1 MRLSIFH
8 FAFSIATV
16 AAAAATAA
24 PLRLD
29 VEPGVSLATVRDR
42 VRALTA
48 AERADGVEVVLAP
61 GEYVLPNGLDF
72 GPEDGGASADA
83 PVVWR
88 AATPGTAQIVGA
100 RPISPKSLHLMDDP
114 ALLARL
120 PEEGRGKVWTAPLSG
135 HGHPARD
142 TGKTAVPGGDSAG
155 KMPALPELPDVFE
168 GAPPPMVFFDGIP
181 GRLAAWPNGDEW
193 ATFTDRVDRGTPVQ
207 SGDHTLWRGGAFVWS
222 HPRAARWDFASGI
235 WLNGYF
241 THDWRNCTAR
251 VGSYGSENGTNDVMR
266 LAGDIPYGVLGGTWG
281 RKERRFKA
289 VNLFE
294 ELDEPL
300 EWWIDRERGVLYFV
314 PPEGVSPAMESA
326 RSTPP
331 CPSGASPL
339 SEGGKTGDVPPG
351 HIPSKGDNGGHKPPS
366 DKGTRS
372 APLDPPPSERG
383 VARSAGGSTP
393 YVAETPEMSIR
404 VAFSSKPLLRGT
416 GVSNLLFEGISF
428 ACNHGPFVAFDSPR
442 GVAFRDCRFIGTA
455 SDAIILSG
463 DARDMTVE
471 RCEVAHCGAGGIRLS
486 GGDRRSLTP
495 SGSAIENCR
504 IHDFGIFRRT
514 YAGGVRLEGCGH
526 VLRGCEIW
534 DAPHTAVFWEGNDML
549 LESNDVHHV
558 LLETGDAGAFYT
570 GRDWTTQGNVLRG
583 NFVHDIGGGT
593 TAAEGADA
601 AVSGTNAMGF
611 YFDDCD
617 CGDEV
622 VGNRFLNVP
631 RAIMVGGGRDHPI
644 RGNTFE
650 NCRLAIS
657 IDCRGITWGDKW
669 KAPSGGNL
677 LEEKAIALDYKC
689 GVWAE
694 RYPRLARIL
703 DDHPGEPLHN
713 PIEDN
718 VFIHCGNVLAIGEAF
733 RLDRDGMAPGLA
745 SRLAPIRD
753 NVVIDPPDGPPAHI
767 APDVAA
773 GFRRHRP

>member
-1 MRLSIFH
+1 MRHSIFH
-8 FAFSIATV
+8 FAFSIA
-16 AAAAATAA
+16 AAAALAA
-24 PLRLD
+24 PAAPWRLD

-42 VRALTA
+42 VRSLST
-48 AERADGVEVVLAP
+48 AERAGGVEVVLAP
-61 GEYVLPNGLDF
+61 GEYVLPDGLDF
-72 GPEDGGASADA
+72 GPGDGGASADA
-83 PVVWR
+83 PIVWR

-100 RPISPKSLHLMDDP
+100 RPISPKSLQVVDDP
-114 ALLARL
+114 ALLVRL
-120 PEEGRGKVWTAPLSG
+120 PEEGRGRVWTAPLE
-135 HGHPARD
+135 P
-142 TGKTAVPGGDSAG
+142 
-155 KMPALPELPDVFE
+155 PEPDGRIPVLPDVFE
-168 GAPPPMVFFDGIP
+168 DAPPPMVFFDGVP

-193 ATFTDRVDRGTPVQ
+193 ATFTERVDKGTPVPF
-207 SGDHTLWRGGAFVWS
+207 GDHTLWRAGAFVWS

-251 VGSYGSENGTNDVMR
+251 VGSYGNENGTNDVMR
-266 LAGDIPYGVLGGTWG
+266 LAGDIPYGILGGTWG

-300 EWWIDRERGVLYFV
+300 EWWIDHERGVLYFV
-314 PPEGVSPAMESA
+314 PPDGASPAMKSA

-331 CPSGASPL
+331 GASRHPPL
-339 SEGGKTGDVPPG
+339 GGGRNIGEAPLREGGCPAG
-351 HIPSKGDNGGHKPPS
+351 
-366 DKGTRS
+366 
-372 APLDPPPSERG
+372 
-383 VARSAGGSTP
+383 AGGSTP
-393 YVAETPEMSIR
+393 CVAEAPEMSIR
-404 VAFSSKPLLRGT
+404 VAFSSKPLLRGA
-416 GVSNLLFEGISF
+416 GVANLRFEGISF
-428 ACNHGPFVAFDSPR
+428 ACNHGPFVAFDSPQ

-455 SDAIILSG
+455 SDAIVFNG
-463 DARDMTVE
+463 DARDTRVE

-495 SGSAIENCR
+495 SGSAIENCG

-526 VLRGCEIW
+526 VLRSCEIW

-669 KAPSGGNL
+669 KGPSGGNL
-677 LEEKAIALDYKC
+677 LEEKAIALDYTS
-689 GVWAE
+689 GGWAE
-694 RYPRLARIL
+694 RYPNLARIL
-703 DDHPGEPLHN
+703 EDHPGEPLHN
-713 PIEDN
+713 PIEGN
-718 VFIHCGNVLAIGEAF
+718 VFIHCGSVLAIGDAF
-733 RLDRDGMAPGLA
+733 RLDRDGTAPGLA

-767 APDVAA
+767 APDVAT
-773 GFRRHRP
+773 GFRRRSSADNLGY

>member
-1 MRLSIFH
+1 MKRPRGRAMGASLPVAFCILHSAFC
-8 FAFSIATV
+8 FAVI
-16 AAAAATAA
+16 A
-24 PLRLD
+24 PLRIE
-29 VEPGVSLATVRDR
+29 VSPGAALPDVRDC
-42 VRALTA
+42 VRTLSS
-48 AERADGVEVVLAP
+48 ADRTRGVEVVLAP
-61 GEYVLPNGLDF
+61 GEYVLPEGLDF
-72 GPEDGGASADA
+72 ASGDGGVSVEA

-88 AATPGTAQIVGA
+88 AAKPGTVRIVGA
-100 RPISPKSLHLMDDP
+100 RRIPPQSFRKVTDK

-120 PEEGRGKVWTAPLSG
+120 PEEGRGRVLAAQLDTQRGSGIVRAAASSAIAP
-135 HGHPARD
+135 
-142 TGKTAVPGGDSAG
+142 
-155 KMPALPELPDVFE
+155 LPDVFE
-168 GAPPPMVFFDGIP
+168 DTPHPTVFFGDVP
-181 GRLAAWPNGDEW
+181 GHLAAWPNGNDW
-193 ATFTDRVDRGTPVQ
+193 ASFTERVDRGTPVK
-207 SGDHTLWRGGAFVWS
+207 SGDHTLWRDGAFIWS
-222 HPRAARWDFASGI
+222 HPRAALWNFTEGV

-241 THDWRNCTAR
+241 THDWRNCTVR
-251 VGSYGSENGTNDVMR
+251 VGSYGGENGTNNVMR

-300 EWWIDRERGVLYFV
+300 EWWIDRERGILYVV
-314 PPEGVSPAMESA
+314 PPAGTSPTKESA
-326 RSTPP
+326 RSTPLV
-331 CPSGASPL
+331 ASRHPPL
-339 SEGGKTGDVPPG
+339 GGGKNMGDAPLREGGCPAG
-351 HIPSKGDNGGHKPPS
+351 
-366 DKGTRS
+366 
-372 APLDPPPSERG
+372 
-383 VARSAGGSTP
+383 AGGSTP
-393 YVAETPEMSIR
+393 CIAEPPEMSVR
-404 VAFSSKPLLRGT
+404 VAFSDKPLLRGA
-416 GVSNLLFEGISF
+416 GVANLRFEGIAF
-428 ACNHGPFVAFDSPR
+428 ACNHGPFVSFDSPR
-442 GVAFRDCRFIGTA
+442 GISFRDCSFTGTA
-455 SDAIILSG
+455 SDAIVLKG
-463 DARDMTVE
+463 DTRDTTVTD
-471 RCEVAHCGAGGIRLS
+471 CEIAHCGAGGIRLS

-495 SGSAIENCR
+495 SGSVIEHCR

-526 VLRGCEIW
+526 VLRRCEIW

-622 VGNRFLNVP
+622 TDNRFRNVP

-644 RGNTFE
+644 RGNVFE

-669 KAPSGGNL
+669 KTPEGENL
-677 LEEKAIALDYKC
+677 LEKKARAIGYDG
-689 GVWAE
+689 GVWAA

-703 DDHPGEPLHN
+703 DDHPREPLYN
-713 PIEDN
+713 PIEGN
-718 VFIHCGNVLAIGEAF
+718 TFINCGNVLAIGEVF
-733 RLDRDGMAPGLA
+733 RLDCDGTAPGLA

-753 NVVIDPPDGPPAHI
+753 NIVRDPPDGPPTQI
-767 APDVAA
+767 PSEVSS
-773 GFRRHRP
+773 GFCRTRPR

>member
-1 MRLSIFH
+1 MRLSLFQ
-8 FAFSIATV
+8 FAFSIAAV
-16 AAAAATAA
+16 AATAATVA

-29 VEPGVSLATVRDR
+29 VEPGVSLDTMRDQVRS
-42 VRALTA
+42 LSG
-48 AERADGVEVVLAP
+48 AEREGGVEVVLAP
-61 GEYVLPNGLDF
+61 GEYVLPEGLDF
-72 GPEDGGASADA
+72 GLGDGGVSPEA

-88 AATPGTAQIVGA
+88 AATPGTARIVGA
-100 RPISPKSLHLMDDP
+100 QPISPKSLHLVDDP

-120 PEEGRGKVWTAPLSG
+120 PEEGRGRVWTAPLEAPSG
-135 HGHPARD
+135 GIP
-142 TGKTAVPGGDSAG
+142 T
-155 KMPALPELPDVFE
+155 LPVVFE
-168 GAPPPMVFFDGIP
+168 DAPPPMVFFDEVP
-181 GRLAAWPNGDEW
+181 GHLAAWPNGNDW
-193 ATFTDRVDRGTPVQ
+193 ANFTEGVDRGTPVKF
-207 SGDHTLWRGGAFVWS
+207 GDHTFWRNGAFIWS
-222 HPRAARWDFASGI
+222 HSRATRWDFSRGV

-251 VGSYGSENGTNDVMR
+251 IGSYGREGDSENVMR
-266 LAGDIPYGVLGGTWG
+266 LAADIPYGVLGGTWG

-300 EWWIDRERGVLYFV
+300 EWWLDRERDILYFV
-314 PPEGVSPAMESA
+314 PPD
-326 RSTPP
+326 
-331 CPSGASPL
+331 GAP
-339 SEGGKTGDVPPG
+339 D
-351 HIPSKGDNGGHKPPS
+351 
-366 DKGTRS
+366 
-372 APLDPPPSERG
+372 
-383 VARSAGGSTP
+383 
-393 YVAETPEMSIR
+393 IR
-404 VAFSSKPLLRGT
+404 VAFSDKPLLRGA
-416 GVSNLLFEGISF
+416 GVANLRFEGIVF
-428 ACNHGPFVAFDSPR
+428 ACNHGPFIAFDSPR
-442 GVAFRDCRFIGTA
+442 GVVFRDCRFAGTA
-455 SDAIILSG
+455 SDAIVLSG
-463 DARDMTVE
+463 DTRDTTVSD
-471 RCEVAHCGAGGIRLS
+471 CEIAHCGAGGIRLS
-486 GGDRRSLTP
+486 GGDRRTLTP
-495 SGSAIENCR
+495 SGSAIANCR

-583 NFVHDIGGGT
+583 NFVHDIGAGT
-593 TAAEGADA
+593 TATEGADA

-622 VGNRFLNVP
+622 VGNFFRNVP

-689 GVWAE
+689 GIWAE
-694 RYPRLARIL
+694 RYPRLARMM

-718 VFIHCGNVLAIGEAF
+718 IFINCGSVLAIGEAF
-733 RLDRDGMAPGLA
+733 RLDRDGTAPGLA
-745 SRLAPIRD
+745 TRLAPIQD
-753 NVVIDPPDGPPAHI
+753 NVVIDPPGGPPANI
-767 APDVAA
+767 NPDVAA
-773 GFRRHRP
+773 GFRRLRP

>member
-8 FAFSIATV
+8 FAFSIA

-42 VRALTA
+42 VRALSA
-48 AERADGVEVVLAP
+48 SERAGGVEVVLAP
-61 GEYVLPNGLDF
+61 GEYVLPDGLDF
-72 GPEDGGASADA
+72 GFRDGGASADT

-88 AATPGTAQIVGA
+88 AATPGDVRIVGA
-100 RPISPKSLHLMDDP
+100 RPISPKSLHLVDDP
-114 ALLARL
+114 ALLSRL
-120 PEEGRGKVWTAPLSG
+120 PEEGRGRVWTAPLEPSEPDG
-135 HGHPARD
+135 RIP
-142 TGKTAVPGGDSAG
+142 V
-155 KMPALPELPDVFE
+155 LPDVFE
-168 GAPPPMVFFDGIP
+168 DAPPPMVFFDGVP
-181 GRLAAWPNGDEW
+181 GRLSAWPNGDEW
-193 ATFTDRVDRGTPVQ
+193 ATFTERVDKGTPVPF
-207 SGDHTLWRGGAFVWS
+207 GDHTLWRAGAFVWS

-251 VGSYGSENGTNDVMR
+251 VASYGEENGTNNVMR

-300 EWWIDRERGVLYFV
+300 EWWIDRQRGVLYFV
-314 PPEGVSPAMESA
+314 PPD
-326 RSTPP
+326 
-331 CPSGASPL
+331 GAI
-339 SEGGKTGDVPPG
+339 D
-351 HIPSKGDNGGHKPPS
+351 
-366 DKGTRS
+366 
-372 APLDPPPSERG
+372 
-383 VARSAGGSTP
+383 
-393 YVAETPEMSIR
+393 IR
-404 VAFSSKPLLRGT
+404 VAFSSKPLLRGA
-416 GVSNLLFEGISF
+416 GVANLRFEGIAF

-442 GVAFRDCRFIGTA
+442 GVAFRNCRFTGTA

-463 DARDMTVE
+463 DARDTTVE
-471 RCEVAHCGAGGIRLS
+471 RCEIAHCGAGGIRLS

-514 YAGGVRLEGCGH
+514 YAGGVQLEGCGH
-526 VLRGCEIW
+526 VLRSCEIW

-631 RAIMVGGGRDHPI
+631 RAIMIGGGRDHPI
-644 RGNTFE
+644 HGNTFE

-669 KAPSGGNL
+669 KGPSGGNI
-677 LEEKAIALDYKC
+677 LEEKAIALDYTS
-689 GVWAE
+689 GVWTE
-694 RYPRLARIL
+694 RYPNLARIL
-703 DDHPGEPLHN
+703 EDHPGEPLHN

-718 VFIHCGNVLAIGEAF
+718 VFIHCGSVLAIGDAF
-733 RLDRDGMAPGLA
+733 RLDRDGTAPGLA

-753 NVVIDPPDGPPAHI
+753 NVVIDPPDGPPTNI

-773 GFRRHRP
+773 GFRRRQP

>member
-8 FAFSIATV
+8 FAFYI
-16 AAAAATAA
+16 AAAVTLTAAAA

-29 VEPGVSLATVRDR
+29 VEPGAQLADMRDR
-42 VRALTA
+42 VRALSA
-48 AERADGVEVVLAP
+48 AERAGGVEVVLAP
-61 GEYVLPNGLDF
+61 GEYVLPDGLDF
-72 GPEDGGASADA
+72 GPGDGGASADA

-88 AATPGTAQIVGA
+88 AATPGTARIVGA
-100 RPISPKSLHLMDDP
+100 RPISPKSLQVVDDS

-120 PEEGRGKVWTAPLSG
+120 PDEGRGRVWTAPLEPPSG
-135 HGHPARD
+135 GIPA
-142 TGKTAVPGGDSAG
+142 
-155 KMPALPELPDVFE
+155 LPDVFE
-168 GAPPPMVFFDGIP
+168 DAQPPTVFFGDVP

-222 HPRAARWDFASGI
+222 HPRAARWDFASGV

-251 VGSYGSENGTNDVMR
+251 VASYGSENGTNDVMR

-314 PPEGVSPAMESA
+314 PPVASPAMECA

-339 SEGGKTGDVPPG
+339 SEGG
-351 HIPSKGDNGGHKPPS
+351 IPS
-366 DKGTRS
+366 
-372 APLDPPPSERG
+372 DPPPSGRG

-393 YVAETPEMSIR
+393 CATEAPEVSIR
-404 VAFSSKPLLRGT
+404 VAFSDKPLLRGA
-416 GVSNLLFEGISF
+416 GVTNLRFEGIDF
-428 ACNHGPFVAFDSPR
+428 ACNHGPFVDFASPR
-442 GVAFRDCRFIGTA
+442 GVAFRDCRFSGTA
-455 SDAIILSG
+455 ADAIRFTG
-463 DARDMTVE
+463 DARDVSVAG
-471 RCEVAHCGAGGIRLS
+471 CEVAHCGAGGILLS
-486 GGDRRSLTP
+486 GGDRRALAP
-495 SGSAIENCR
+495 SGSSIENCR

-526 VLRGCEIW
+526 VLRGCELW

-593 TAAEGADA
+593 TSAEGEDA

-622 VGNRFLNVP
+622 VGNTFRNVP
-631 RAIMVGGGRDHPI
+631 RAIMIGGGRDHPI

-669 KAPSGGNL
+669 KAPSGENI
-677 LEEKAIALDYKC
+677 LEEKARALGYDR
-689 GVWAE
+689 GVWAA

-713 PIEDN
+713 PVEDN
-718 VFIHCGNVLAIGEAF
+718 LFVHCGSVLAIGDVF
-733 RLDRDGMAPGLA
+733 RLDRDGTAPGLA
-745 SRLAPIRD
+745 SRLAPIRG
-753 NVVIDPPDGPPAHI
+753 NVVIDPPDGPPARI
-767 APDVAA
+767 DPAVAD
-773 GFRRHRP
+773 GFWRHRPEASHGVCPR